1 GTFATMS
8 RVELNIQADRGRMMA
23 CRGIPSTQRPGSF
36 ALAFGSATGRSGPG
50 RCRTL
55 VGPRGG
61 LLTPPAPTGR
71 DDRWPSDQGME
82 TTMSR
87 KRGGIPCPSCGEHI
101 REKALRCPSCGT
113 TNPLQERPSFGE
125 RIGLGGTLVLLAVGG
140 IILLVLGV
148 WLTYEL
154 VTLG

>member
-1 GTFATMS
+1 
-8 RVELNIQADRGRMMA
+8 
-23 CRGIPSTQRPGSF
+23 
-36 ALAFGSATGRSGPG
+36 
-50 RCRTL
+50 
-55 VGPRGG
+55 
-61 LLTPPAPTGR
+61 
-71 DDRWPSDQGME
+71 ME

-125 RIGLGGTLVLLAVGG
+125 RIGPRGTLVLLAVAG
-140 IILLVLGV
+140 IILLVLSV

-154 VTLG
+154 VALGRLNPYLVAAGGLLILVGVGYRIARVWRK